1 MKVWHLKDRR
11 VHPFAAA
18 FISFTFIF
26 GGAILGLILQ
36 GFLPEHHLKQE
47 SKDAVKLG
55 AGLIAT
61 MAALVL
67 GLLVG
72 SAKSSFDAVNNNITS
87 GASKFIYLDRQ
98 LADYGPEAAGIRND
112 VRQSLQKIVV
122 FLWPEENAFPG
133 TEPFNPKD
141 ISGGL
146 EAISLRIRSL
156 PQNTPDQVA
165 LRAQALQTVNE
176 LMQDRWLILA
186 QSVNTLPRPF
196 FGMMLFWL
204 TALNITYGLFAPR
217 NGTVVA
223 VLFSCALAVSGALFL
238 IVEMNRPLDGIIKVS
253 SQPMHKAAEFLGH

>member
-1 MKVWHLKDRR
+1 M
-11 VHPFAAA
+11 HPFAVAI
-18 FISFTFIF
+18 ISFSFIF
-26 GGAILGLILQ
+26 GGALLGLFLQ
-36 GFLPEHHLKQE
+36 GFLPSHHLQPE

-72 SAKSSFDAVNNNITS
+72 SAKNSFDAVNSNITQGS
-87 GASKFIYLDRQ
+87 AKFIYLDRQ
-98 LADYGPEAAGIRND
+98 LANYGPEAAGIRGE
-112 VRQSLQKIVV
+112 VAQSVKKIIM
-122 FLWPEENAFPG
+122 FLWPEEHTFSD
-133 TEPFNPKD
+133 TVPFNPKD

-146 EAISLRIRSL
+146 ESITAEIRRL

-165 LRAQALQTVNE
+165 LRAQALQTAND
-176 LMQDRWLILA
+176 LMLDRWLTLS

-217 NGTVVA
+217 NATVVA
-223 VLFSCALAVSGALFL
+223 VLLACALAVSGALAL
-238 IVEMNRPLDGIIKVS
+238 IVEMNRPLEGIIKVP
-253 SQPMHKAAEFLGH
+253 SQPFRTALDFLGK